1 MVYLKEDCKLS
12 LTTPQVTQIKNFR
25 CNHRMTLPSH
35 ELGISSWATAL
46 SIAGAADIH
55 AVLSKPGATV
65 HSAGVIGNAARSPRP
80 LTLGP

>member
-1 MVYLKEDCKLS
+1 
-12 LTTPQVTQIKNFR
+12 
-25 CNHRMTLPSH
+25 MTLPSH